1 MKTIYLSIEESI
13 SLVNDW
19 KNETVTPT
27 MVELDNILALLI
39 NFKIIENNQY
49 KEIRSH
55 YKEKNN
61 FSKHIEFLDTALLEC
76 EIQTRKILDQIRMP
90 E

>member
-1 MKTIYLSIEESI
+1 MKKTYSIEESI
-13 SLVNDW
+13 RLVHGW
-19 KNETVTPT
+19 KSETVTPT

-39 NFKIIENNQY
+39 NFKIIENTQY
-49 KEIRSH
+49 NEIRSH

-61 FSKHIEFLDTALLEC
+61 FSKHLKFLDAALLEC
-76 EIQTRKILDQIRMP
+76 EIQTRKNLDQIRMP